1 MRLYFYKIIK
11 IASSDYNTGFMEI
24 DNRYSEKLMKK
35 KHCKELME
43 RLGLINREII
53 FLIDAKKRY
62 EKEIEEYKK
71 DIKSS

>member
-1 MRLYFYKIIK
+1 
-11 IASSDYNTGFMEI
+11 MEI